1 MLIEKGVG
9 TSIMAVEFRHYSDF
23 EIHVVV
29 EGQCTRI
36 FTNKL
41 LLAGFSPVLKIAL
54 DAEFSIRKRKKEKT
68 KKKKKKQREEK
79 GPERSCPHANCIAV
93 SPCALY
99 SETTLNTF
107 FNCLWKFYFSRNWDM
122 ADVDEDNIC
131 EWIYLIQQY
140 EIKSMMPYVNDFLY
154 NLVYYHQTVVPLSKW
169 IRLIRTLD
177 TFQERRAI
185 TWILSELGR
194 TWWDNFSE
202 LDGTSTFVEDML
214 RVWECKDSDNL
225 RCFVKIIA
233 RDRNRVLIR
242 YVGWSKHWNVWKN
255 FSELQL
261 PTGGK
266 YRRGVQLTCQH
277 EFDFYQEQFLNITEE
292 KEGQKIHV

>member
-9 TSIMAVEFRHYSDF
+9 KGIMAAEFRHYSDF

-107 FNCLWKFYFSRNWDM
+107 FNCLWKF
-122 ADVDEDNIC
+122 
-131 EWIYLIQQY
+131 
-140 EIKSMMPYVNDFLY
+140 
-154 NLVYYHQTVVPLSKW
+154 
-169 IRLIRTLD
+169 
-177 TFQERRAI
+177 
-185 TWILSELGR
+185 
-194 TWWDNFSE
+194 
-202 LDGTSTFVEDML
+202 
-214 RVWECKDSDNL
+214 
-225 RCFVKIIA
+225 
-233 RDRNRVLIR
+233 
-242 YVGWSKHWNVWKN
+242 
-255 FSELQL
+255 
-261 PTGGK
+261 
-266 YRRGVQLTCQH
+266 
-277 EFDFYQEQFLNITEE
+277 
-292 KEGQKIHV
+292 

>member
-9 TSIMAVEFRHYSDF
+9 KSIMAAEFRHYSDF

-107 FNCLWKFYFSRNWDM
+107 FFC
-122 ADVDEDNIC
+122 DVQK
-131 EWIYLIQQY
+131 L
-140 EIKSMMPYVNDFLY
+140 FL
-154 NLVYYHQTVVPLSKW
+154 
-169 IRLIRTLD
+169 
-177 TFQERRAI
+177 
-185 TWILSELGR
+185 
-194 TWWDNFSE
+194 
-202 LDGTSTFVEDML
+202 
-214 RVWECKDSDNL
+214 
-225 RCFVKIIA
+225 VKIEFMLTRQLHSSSIFST
-233 RDRNRVLIR
+233 R
-242 YVGWSKHWNVWKN
+242 WKLKFREVFPNIPVFTPSNISDQHSVAVTSYN
-255 FSELQL
+255 FHKTSE
-261 PTGGK
+261 
-266 YRRGVQLTCQH
+266 V
-277 EFDFYQEQFLNITEE
+277 I
-292 KEGQKIHV
+292 